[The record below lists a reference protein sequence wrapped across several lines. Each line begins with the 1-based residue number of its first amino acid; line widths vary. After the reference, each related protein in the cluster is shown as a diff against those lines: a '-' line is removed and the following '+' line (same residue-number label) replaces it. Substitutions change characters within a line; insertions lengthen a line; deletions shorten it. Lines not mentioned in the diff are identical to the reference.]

1 MKKDKKFSPPK
12 KRKKFALTNGFNI
25 YIVVLAG
32 ALVFTQA
39 LRSPLSSLML
49 VFVMILPVIGFLYM
63 LTALAALKVFV
74 KDSSIE
80 TVKNVPVDYNIKIIN
95 DAILPYPFI
104 EADLIMPNEDIVRC
118 VEKRVGLSLAP
129 FGFYKI
135 AEKPVFKYRGSYQIG
150 VRKLYISDM
159 FRMFRITLK
168 IDVYT
173 SVFVAPRRFTLE
185 AKAGTSASDV
195 NTDSTKNIIGVDRSE
210 LNEIRTYLTGDHMK
224 NIHWKLSSKTQ
235 ELMVKEFAM
244 NSGKTIYIFVDM
256 AANYDIND
264 KTYSDDINEF
274 VADGVIETALAAAL
288 RELQEGNG
296 CTIIWYDERIE
307 SGAQICKLQT
317 ANDLD
322 RVFKMFA
329 TAELC
334 RADKKVTRLAALA
347 TETQAVTM
355 IFVTGMIDQQVIS
368 DLAGIAGLQVNV
380 ELYHFSAADKI
391 ADDKKLDDFVEHE
404 KVCRD
409 QLVLNGVNVFNMKF

>member
-1 MKKDKKFSPPK
+1 MPPK
-12 KRKKFALTNGFNI
+12 KRRKFALTSGFNF
-25 YIVVLAG
+25 YICILAG

-49 VFVMILPVIGFLYM
+49 VFVLILPVISFLYM
-63 LTALAALKVFV
+63 LTALVAIKVYV

-80 TVKNVPVDYNIKIIN
+80 TVKNIPVDYNIKIIN

-104 EADLIMPNEDIVRC
+104 EADLIMPNDDIVRC

-129 FGFYKI
+129 FGFYRI

-150 VRKLYISDM
+150 VKKIYISDL
-159 FRMFRITLK
+159 FRIFRISLN

-173 SVFVAPRRFTLE
+173 SVFVAPRRFVLE

-256 AANYDIND
+256 AANYTTED

-317 ANDLD
+317 ASDLD

-334 RADKKVTRLAALA
+334 GADKEVTRLAALA

-355 IFVTGMIDQQVIS
+355 IFVTGMIDQDVVA
-368 DLAGIAGLQVNV
+368 DLTGIAGLQINV
-380 ELYHFSAADKI
+380 ELYHFSAAEKV
-391 ADDKKLDDFVEHE
+391 ADEKKLDAFAERE
-404 KVCRD
+404 KACRD
-409 QLVLNGVNVFNMKF
+409 QLVLNGVNVYETKF